1 MLNINVSKY
10 KGNIKMATVRYITV
24 AFVVLIQQTLLAST
38 GEMYYSLGQ
47 EYMQKKNYEL
57 AILSFSKAVEQD
69 PNWAEAHNALGE
81 AYFFLFK
88 YDEALKEFD
97 KAIELKNDYTLAKIN
112 RNRTLRA
119 IDRYEPVKGFKPKL
133 WHKIAVV
140 SGIVAGLAVVSL
152 IALNYYS

>member
-1 MLNINVSKY
+1 MLNINILKY
-10 KGNIKMATVRYITV
+10 KCNIKMAIVRYITV
-24 AFVVLIQQTLLAST
+24 AFAILIQQTLLAST

-57 AILSFSKAVEQD
+57 AVLSFSKAVEHD

-88 YDEALKEFD
+88 YNEALKEFD

-112 RNRTLRA
+112 RSRTLRA
-119 IDRYEPVKGFKPKL
+119 IDRYEPVKSFRPKL
-133 WHKIAVV
+133 WHKIAVA
-140 SGIVAGLAVVSL
+140 SGIIAGLAVVSL
-152 IALNYYS
+152 VALNYYS

>member
-1 MLNINVSKY
+1 MDILKY
-10 KGNIKMATVRYITV
+10 KRDTNMATVKYIIAV
-24 AFVVLIQQTLLAST
+24 AFVILMHQILLAST
-38 GEMYYSLGQ
+38 GEMYYLLGQ

-57 AILSFSKAVEQD
+57 AILSFEKAIEQNPD
-69 PNWAEAHNALGE
+69 WAEAHNALGE

-97 KAIELKNDYTLAKIN
+97 KAIELKSDYTLAKIN

-119 IDRYEPVKGFKPKL
+119 IDRYEPIKGFKPKL
-133 WHKIAVV
+133 WHKIVV
-140 SGIVAGLAVVSL
+140 VTAIVASLTVVSL

>member
-1 MLNINVSKY
+1 MLNVNIPKH
-10 KGNIKMATVRYITV
+10 KRNIKMATVRYITV
-24 AFVVLIQQTLLAST
+24 AFAFLIQQTLLAST

-57 AILSFSKAVEQD
+57 AVLSFSKAVEQN

-81 AYFFLFK
+81 AYYFLFK
-88 YDEALKEFD
+88 YNEALKEFD
-97 KAIELKNDYTLAKIN
+97 RAIELKSDYTLAKIN

-133 WHKIAVV
+133 WHKIVIT
-140 SGIVAGLAVVSL
+140 SGIVAGLAVISF